1 MSGQIAAK
9 NRSRRTAWV
18 TRIAIFVGLIVVWQL
33 AAMSLGPLF
42 LPLPLAVVK
51 ATVALFGNGTIE
63 LALEQSM
70 TVFLTAFAISLGIGI
85 PLGLVM
91 GGIKAVGDAVD
102 SFINLF
108 NSMPRIALIPL
119 MVAWFGL
126 GVTAKIAIVVLLAFF
141 PIVINTYNGVLNTDE
156 DLLEAASSF
165 GASKAQLFTSVML
178 RAALSNIITGIR
190 LGASVGILGVVVAE
204 LFTAITGLGGLIV
217 NYGNTFQLNDYFVP
231 VLVLSV
237 IGASIS
243 EGLKVLER
251 KLTPWKSFQR

>member
-1 MSGQIAAK
+1 LSGKDTA
-9 NRSRRTAWV
+9 RSKRRRTAWA
-18 TRIAIFVGLIVVWQL
+18 TRILIFVALVVVWEI
-33 AAMSLGPLF
+33 AAVRLGPLF
-42 LPLPLAVVK
+42 LPQPLAVVY
-51 ATVALFGNGTIE
+51 ATVALFGDGTIE
-63 LALEQSM
+63 LALKQSM
-70 TVFLTAFAISLGIGI
+70 TVFLTAFGISLGIGI

-91 GGIKAVGDAVD
+91 GGVKAVGDAVD
-102 SFINLF
+102 TFINLF

-126 GVTAKIAIVVLLAFF
+126 GVSAKIAIVVLLAFF
-141 PIVINTYNGVLNTDE
+141 PIVINTYNGVLNTDK
-156 DLLEAASSF
+156 DLLEAATSF
-165 GASKAQLFTSVML
+165 GASRVQLFTSVML

-204 LFTAITGLGGLIV
+204 LFTSISGLGGLIV

-231 VLVLSV
+231 VLVLSL

>member
-1 MSGQIAAK
+1 LSGKDSA
-9 NRSRRTAWV
+9 RSRSRKVAWA
-18 TRIAIFVGLIVVWQL
+18 TRILILVGLIVVWQI
-33 AAMSLGPLF
+33 AAVGLGPLF
-42 LPLPLAVVK
+42 LPQPLAVVY
-51 ATVALFGNGTIE
+51 ATIALFGNGTIE
-63 LALEQSM
+63 LALQQSM
-70 TVFLTAFAISLGIGI
+70 TVFLTAFAISLSIGI
-85 PLGLVM
+85 PVGLVM

-126 GVTAKIAIVVLLAFF
+126 GMSAKIAIVVLLAFF
-141 PIVINTYNGVLNTDE
+141 PIVINTYNGVLNTDK
-156 DLLEAASSF
+156 DLLEAATSF
-165 GASKAQLFTSVML
+165 GASRTQLFTSVML

-204 LFTAITGLGGLIV
+204 LFTAISGLGGLIV

-243 EGLKVLER
+243 EGLKVVER

>member
-1 MSGQIAAK
+1 LNVKDVAGI
-9 NRSRRTAWV
+9 RRRRVAWA
-18 TRIAIFVGLIVVWQL
+18 TRIAIFAALIVVWQI
-33 AAMSLGPLF
+33 AAVALGPLF
-42 LPLPLAVVK
+42 LPQPLAVVY
-51 ATVALFGNGTIE
+51 ATITLFGNGTIE

-70 TVFLTAFAISLGIGI
+70 TVYLIAFGISLVIGI

-91 GGIKAVGDAVD
+91 GGVKAVGDAVD

-126 GVTAKIAIVVLLAFF
+126 GVTAKIAIVILLAFF
-141 PIVINTYNGVLNTDE
+141 PIVINTYNGVLNTDK
-156 DLLEAASSF
+156 DLLEAATSF
-165 GASKAQLFTSVML
+165 GASRGQLFTQVML

-217 NYGNTFQLNDYFVP
+217 QYGNLFELNDYFVP
-231 VLVLSV
+231 VLVLSL
-237 IGASIS
+237 IGVTIS
-243 EGLKVLER
+243 EGLKYVEKR
-251 KLTPWKSFQR
+251 LTPWKQFQR

>member
-1 MSGQIAAK
+1 LSVKDVAGI
-9 NRSRRTAWV
+9 RRRRVAWA
-18 TRIAIFVGLIVVWQL
+18 TRIAILAALIVVWQI
-33 AAMSLGPLF
+33 AAVALGPLF
-42 LPLPLAVVK
+42 LPQPLAVVY
-51 ATVALFGNGTIE
+51 ATITLFGNGTIE

-70 TVFLTAFAISLGIGI
+70 TVYLIAFGISLAIGI

-91 GGIKAVGDAVD
+91 GGVRAVGDAVD

-126 GVTAKIAIVVLLAFF
+126 GVTAKIAIVILLAFF
-141 PIVINTYNGVLNTDE
+141 PIVINTYNGVLNTDK
-156 DLLEAASSF
+156 DLLEAATSF
-165 GASKAQLFTSVML
+165 GASRGQLFTRVML

-217 NYGNTFQLNDYFVP
+217 QYGNLFELNDYFVP
-231 VLVLSV
+231 VLVLSI
-237 IGASIS
+237 IGVTIS
-243 EGLKVLER
+243 EGLKYVEKR
-251 KLTPWKSFQR
+251 LTPWKQFQR